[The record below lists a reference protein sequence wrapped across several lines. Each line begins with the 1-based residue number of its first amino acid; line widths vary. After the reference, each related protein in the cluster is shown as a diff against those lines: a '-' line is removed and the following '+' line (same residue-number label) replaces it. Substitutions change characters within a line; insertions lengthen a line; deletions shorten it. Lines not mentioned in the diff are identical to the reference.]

1 MAMTVRQA
9 LKSYGI
15 EIPPPEPQIDPRDV
29 QREMKRREEQD
40 KEAFTQRVWKRFM
53 RGE

>member
-1 MAMTVRQA
+1 MPMTVRQA

-15 EIPPPEPQIDPRDV
+15 ELPPPKPQIDPR
-29 QREMKRREEQD
+29 EIEEAEKRREQQN
-40 KEAFTQRVWKRFM
+40 KEASFQRVWKRFM